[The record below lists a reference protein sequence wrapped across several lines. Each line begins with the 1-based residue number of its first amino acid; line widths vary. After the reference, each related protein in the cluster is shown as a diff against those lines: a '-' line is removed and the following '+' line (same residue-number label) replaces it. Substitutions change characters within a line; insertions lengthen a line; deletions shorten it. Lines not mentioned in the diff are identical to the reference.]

1 MILFLALGFWQ
12 NLSVWAEIFY
22 ASDQFLFHSQNK
34 PDVFKHEAVANQS
47 DHRPELRG
55 ARRGGEH
62 APCHGGAYDVLPVAN
77 EKSKF
82 AVFLY

>member
-1 MILFLALGFWQ
+1 M
-12 NLSVWAEIFY
+12 
-22 ASDQFLFHSQNK
+22 
-34 PDVFKHEAVANQS
+34 ANQN
-47 DHRPELRG
+47 DHNPGLIG

-62 APCHGGAYDVLPVAN
+62 VSCHGGVYDALPVAN